1 MMMMMM
7 MMMMITF
14 LWGINPL
21 NAKDILY
28 TNHINIIVITHRFY
42 MMWLYNK
49 FLGPRLTI
57 EVTW

>member
-1 MMMMMM
+1 MMM

-28 TNHINIIVITHRFY
+28 TNHINIIVVTHRFY
-42 MMWLYNK
+42 MMWLQ
-49 FLGPRLTI
+49 
-57 EVTW
+57 